1 MADSDPI
8 RNAYRVP
15 DSRLGRM
22 LRLGGMTTG
31 ILGDMV
37 AAGMRQVA
45 RGERPSLPSTL
56 LTPATASRLTRDL
69 GRMRGAAMKLGQML
83 SMDTGIVLPPEMT
96 AIMAAL
102 RADAP
107 AMPPAQL
114 KSVLDQEWGE
124 GWRARFARFDEHPF
138 AAASIGQVHRATTRD
153 GHDLA
158 IKVQYPG
165 VRGSI
170 DSDIDN
176 VGTLL
181 GLPGL
186 LPHGMDLA
194 PLFEEAKRQLHAE
207 ADYAAEAAHL
217 KAFHSLLDGSQGFRL
232 PVLDESLS
240 TAQILAM
247 TYMKSVPIDALEA
260 APQALRDRVAADLIH
275 LVLRELFEFR
285 LMQTDPNLANYRFDL
300 GTRKIVL
307 LDFGAVMPIGQAL
320 ADDFRRLLN
329 VALDGTHAE
338 TRAAMLRI
346 GYFHPDTT
354 SRHQDLILDMF
365 ETAMA
370 PIRQAVPFDFGNSR
384 LIERL
389 RDMGLAIGSERE
401 FAHVPPPATLFLHR
415 KIGGIYLIAAKL
427 QARIPL
433 RPLVGRYR

>member
-1 MADSDPI
+1 
-8 RNAYRVP
+8 
-15 DSRLGRM
+15 
-22 LRLGGMTTG
+22 
-31 ILGDMV
+31 
-37 AAGMRQVA
+37 
-45 RGERPSLPSTL
+45 
-56 LTPATASRLTRDL
+56 
-69 GRMRGAAMKLGQML
+69 
-83 SMDTGIVLPPEMT
+83 
-96 AIMAAL
+96 
-102 RADAP
+102 
-107 AMPPAQL
+107 
-114 KSVLDQEWGE
+114 
-124 GWRARFARFDEHPF
+124 
-138 AAASIGQVHRATTRD
+138 
-153 GHDLA
+153 
-158 IKVQYPG
+158 
-165 VRGSI
+165 
-170 DSDIDN
+170 
-176 VGTLL
+176 
-181 GLPGL
+181 
-186 LPHGMDLA
+186 
-194 PLFEEAKRQLHAE
+194 
-207 ADYAAEAAHL
+207 
-217 KAFHSLLDGSQGFRL
+217 
-232 PVLDESLS
+232 
-240 TAQILAM
+240 
-247 TYMKSVPIDALEA
+247 MKSVPIDALEA